1 LVDLEISTFSE
12 NDIDEVN
19 NWRVLRGFEP
29 IPRDLFPKN
38 GLIVRGVAAVF
49 IYLTDSSLAMIEGL
63 ISNPEAGII
72 KRARVIKSL
81 VSAAHTVA
89 LGLRGRVVVL
99 IENDGVSSLA
109 LGLGYK
115 SIGKCELFIGG

>member
-1 LVDLEISTFSE
+1 LVDLEISNFEE
-12 NDIDEVN
+12 NDIDEIN
-19 NWRVLRGFEP
+19 AWRVLRGFEP

-89 LGLRGRVVVL
+89 LGLRDRVVVL
-99 IENDGVSSLA
+99 IENDGVSGLA